1 MMAKNPKDAAPAW
14 RKMARWPIFL
24 LANLA
29 IVLVLGISTVR
40 ETYRGW
46 TADREI
52 AALEA
57 EAQALEGQ
65 KTQLESL
72 AAELVSND
80 RIEYEARAR
89 LGQKKPDERVII
101 LQGFSVTPTWNDSAR
116 SARVMPEIALRAV
129 KSNPQLWWEYFF
141 QGQTSQP

>member
-1 MMAKNPKDAAPAW
+1 MVKNAKDTAPGW

-29 IVLVLGISTVR
+29 VVLVLGISTAR
-40 ETYRGW
+40 ETFRGW
-46 TADREI
+46 TADREV

-57 EAQALEGQ
+57 EAQSLEGR
-65 KTQLESL
+65 KMQLESL
-72 AAELVSND
+72 AAELVSSE

-101 LQGFSVTPTWNDSAR
+101 LEGFSATPTWNDPVR
-116 SARVMPEIALRAV
+116 SVSVAPELAPQVA
-129 KSNPQLWWEYFF
+129 KSNLQLWWEYFF
-141 QGQTSQP
+141 HGEIDQS